1 MSRATGCPLG
11 YDDLLCELP
20 HDKPCGNYLFC
31 KLQSASW
38 EIPYDYVDGQLIVK
52 TYARVYVLLKSRTY
66 RDIGTYEMSKVIV
79 NAWQEAGWVAA
90 LDSICHLNPDYDP
103 IPF

>member
-11 YDDLLCELP
+11 YNDLLCELP
-20 HDKPCGNYLFC
+20 HDKPCDNYLFC
-31 KLQSASW
+31 KLQVAAW
-38 EIPYDYVDGQLIVK
+38 EIPYEYLNGQLVVK
-52 TYARVYVLLKSRTY
+52 SYARVYVLLKSRTY

-79 NAWQEAGWVAA
+79 NAWHEAGWVAA
-90 LDSICHLNPDYDP
+90 LDFICYHPDYDP

>member
-20 HDKPCGNYLFC
+20 HNKACGNYLFC
-31 KLQSASW
+31 KLQSAAW
-38 EIPYDYVDGQLIVK
+38 EIPYEYVNGQLVVK
-52 TYARVYVLLKSRTY
+52 SYARVYVFLKSRTY
-66 RDIGTYEMSKVIV
+66 KDIGTYEMSKLIV
-79 NAWQEAGWVAA
+79 NAWQEAGWLAP
-90 LDSICHLNPDYDP
+90 LDFICHHPDYDP

>member
-1 MSRATGCPLG
+1 MPRATGCPLG

-20 HDKPCGNYLFC
+20 YDKPCGNYLFC
-31 KLQSASW
+31 KFQSAAW
-38 EIPYDYVDGQLIVK
+38 EIPYEYVNGQLVVK
-52 TYARVYVLLKSRTY
+52 SYARVYVLLKSRTY
-66 RDIGTYEMSKVIV
+66 RDIGTYEMSKLIV

-90 LDSICHLNPDYDP
+90 LDSICHHPDYDP